1 MNPEEK
7 IGIRRDEQFIAAGHS
22 LFEWLH
28 KLSQETILVLSED
41 EKSLI
46 DIKKQPE
53 EIIKLDF
60 GYENIGE
67 KFYKWRYSNQ
77 EWLELTEN
85 EYLEFV
91 QCCHA
96 AHFYLS
102 KQNYNIG
109 VNRDNIN
116 WLYESITKKLDLSK
130 LNSFIKR
137 E

>member
-1 MNPEEK
+1 MKSGEK

-22 LFEWLH
+22 LFEWLL
-28 KLSQETILVLSED
+28 KLSQDIIVVLSED
-41 EKSLI
+41 EKTLVN
-46 DIKKQPE
+46 IKKQPE

-60 GYENIGE
+60 NYESIGE
-67 KFYKWRYSNQ
+67 KFYKWRFSSE
-77 EWLELTEN
+77 EWWELTED
-85 EYLEFV
+85 EYLEFA

-96 AHFYLS
+96 AQFYLS

-116 WLYESITKKLDLSK
+116 WLYESIASKLDLST
-130 LNSFIKR
+130 LNTFIKR